1 MLLNVPVAVQ
11 TVYMNFLKGNA
22 KSGFGFWKIG
32 FPKKFLKVFIFC
44 IDIRQDSFFAQN
56 FQTSQQLRCNLC
68 DQNGFELNKIWFL
81 LRPT

>member
-32 FPKKFLKVFIFC
+32 FPKKFLKVFIFLHRYQTRLFFC
-44 IDIRQDSFFAQN
+44 TKLPDIPAVEMQP
-56 FQTSQQLRCNLC
+56 L
-68 DQNGFELNKIWFL
+68 
-81 LRPT
+81 